1 MASFKDNL
9 RARKT
14 EREARAMPAYK
25 PAAGG
30 DPEIQ
35 AMNLEAPLLDAIR
48 ADTCEEGTAAGDRI
62 DFHACPICHHRGC
75 FSFYPRTNTWACF
88 SDHNTTGYKGGTFI
102 EYRMAAHGEDVR
114 QAVLSLREATGHPR
128 EKLPAKTDNSS
139 SDGLRLPHWENVRVS
154 DPPKRA
160 PALID
165 GLLRCGH
172 TALFAGKAKSGKS
185 WAAIELAVAV
195 ATGGEWL
202 GHRCAQ
208 GSVVYCDPEL
218 DPRSLDNRFSKVAQ
232 AMGAQLGIVDARV
245 LKWSMRGVLL
255 DSGEPPT
262 IEDIAHDIGI
272 LKPSGLALVI
282 LDSVSCFLGS
292 GDENSSH
299 DVRRLSAFMNRIAEA
314 TGAAVLAVHHFGKSL
329 AGDREAIDR
338 ARGSSVWSDA
348 PDCPMTITEVFPP
361 NGEAADYLPAGARAF
376 VIDAALRE
384 FEPMEPLHII
394 YEFPLH
400 RVDTGGITADWKP
413 KSSQQS
419 AGRSSGETRAAKAAQ
434 RAMRCE
440 LALMQAFYL
449 NGIGTEGME
458 ATDAAEVCAEYLGEP
473 IKPATV
479 KAYIGESE
487 LFDVWQ
493 RSPRRWLVVPR
504 TLPHKAEDPPE
515 QPALSV

>member
-9 RARKT
+9 RARAK

-48 ADTCEEGTAAGDRI
+48 ADIGEDGTATGDRI
-62 DFHACPICHHRGC
+62 DFHACPVCGHRDC
-75 FSFYPRTNTWACF
+75 FSYYPRTNTWACF
-88 SDHNTTGYKGGTFI
+88 SDHNATGYKGGTFT
-102 EYRMAAHGEDVR
+102 EYRMAAHGEDVKE
-114 QAVLSLREATGHPR
+114 AVQSLREATGHPR
-128 EKLPAKTDNSS
+128 EQAHMKADDAR
-139 SDGLRLPHWENVRVS
+139 SDALRLPRWENVRVS
-154 DPPKRA
+154 DPPDRA
-160 PALID
+160 PALIG
-165 GLLRCGH
+165 GLLRRGH
-172 TALFAGKAKSGKS
+172 TMLFAGKAKSGKS

-208 GSVVYCDPEL
+208 GGVIYIDPEL

-232 AMGAQLGIVDARV
+232 AMGVQLGTVDAGV
-245 LKWSMRGVLL
+245 MKWSMRGVLL

-272 LKPSGLALVI
+272 RNPSGIGLVI
-282 LDSVSCFLGS
+282 IDSASCFVS

-314 TGAAVLAVHHFGKSL
+314 TGAAVFAVHHFGKGA

-338 ARGSSVWSDA
+338 ARGSSVWGDA
-348 PDCPMTITEVFPP
+348 PDAPMTITEVFPP
-361 NGEAADYLPAGARAF
+361 SGEVSDYLPAGARAF

-384 FEPMEPLHII
+384 FEPMEPMHII

-400 RVDTGGITADWKP
+400 RLDADGITADWKP
-413 KSSQQS
+413 RSSQQT

-440 LALMQAFYL
+440 LALLQAFYL
-449 NGIGTEGME
+449 NGIGAGGME
-458 ATDAAEVCAEYLGEP
+458 ATDAAEVCAEFLGEP
-473 IKPATV
+473 IKPTTL
-479 KAYIGESE
+479 KTYIGESE

-493 RSPRRWLVVPR
+493 RSPRRWLVVPKS
-504 TLPHKAEDPPE
+504 LPHKAEDPPE
-515 QPALSV
+515 QPTLSV